1 MRIAVC
7 DRDDETRHQIRQL
20 LSTKANFA
28 SLGRQSLV
36 CYQNVQQLLS
46 DYKSKIA
53 YDLLWLSV
61 DNQGL
66 KVAEEIRRLDKEVL
80 IIVIA
85 DDAEQIIQAFHINA
99 FVYLQKPLRAAEAEE
114 EFRRAVETYRLRHF
128 CCRFT
133 TNRQQLHISIEQIA
147 FLECKGRSLDI
158 YTMDHHR
165 INVPGKMKEAEEALR
180 SWGFIRTH
188 KSFLV
193 NVAYIE
199 AIGQRD
205 VQLSLRYKEQ
215 PILVDVSERRR
226 AQLRQVFLLY
236 QAGQLVLTRQALPV
250 SDQEDG
256 IFRDE
261 ECPL

>member
-1 MRIAVC
+1 
-7 DRDDETRHQIRQL
+7 
-20 LSTKANFA
+20 
-28 SLGRQSLV
+28 
-36 CYQNVQQLLS
+36 
-46 DYKSKIA
+46 
-53 YDLLWLSV
+53 
-61 DNQGL
+61 
-66 KVAEEIRRLDKEVL
+66 
-80 IIVIA
+80 
-85 DDAEQIIQAFHINA
+85 
-99 FVYLQKPLRAAEAEE
+99 
-114 EFRRAVETYRLRHF
+114 
-128 CCRFT
+128 
-133 TNRQQLHISIEQIA
+133 
-147 FLECKGRSLDI
+147 
-158 YTMDHHR
+158 MDHHR

-256 IFRDE
+256 IFRVE